1 MLNRKSI
8 VILLSLGSTVPSL
21 AGSNRT
27 QSEPA
32 GHHITVWDSN
42 GSHVITRHGNNTY
55 FVPPELDGNTYVPD
69 DSDDQDDGVL
79 QRDSRGFYHVV
90 PRR

>member
-1 MLNRKSI
+1 MFKKAI
-8 VILLSLGSTVPSL
+8 VILLSIGSAEPSL

-32 GHHITVWDSN
+32 GHHITIWDSN

-55 FVPPELDGNTYVPD
+55 FVPPELEGNTYVPD
-69 DSDDQDDGVL
+69 DGEDDGVL